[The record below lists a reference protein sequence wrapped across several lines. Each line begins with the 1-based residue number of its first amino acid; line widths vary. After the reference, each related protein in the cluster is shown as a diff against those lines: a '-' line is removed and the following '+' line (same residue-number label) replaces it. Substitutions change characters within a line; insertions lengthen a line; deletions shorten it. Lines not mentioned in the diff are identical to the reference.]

1 MKLLYLKKYNKKGV
15 GFKKMKNVDME
26 IYNYVKERLNKEV
39 SVSFESINI
48 LEYDAIL
55 IQIIIKSGRK
65 KIFIH
70 YDYEHVKS
78 LDDIKS
84 NLDDEIDYF
93 KGKYKA
99 LKLF

>member
-1 MKLLYLKKYNKKGV
+1 
-15 GFKKMKNVDME
+15 MKNVDME

>member
-1 MKLLYLKKYNKKGV
+1 
-15 GFKKMKNVDME
+15 MKNVDME

-65 KIFIH
+65 KKFIH

-84 NLDDEIDYF
+84 ILDDEIDYF